1 MIPQGK
7 RWFLSGCATAFSVV
21 LIIIAA
27 FASPATVMAASV
39 SGELKVDGGKKLKN
53 LIVFLEPADK
63 KAAEAVKKYNVTQKG
78 RIFNPAVT
86 VVVTGS
92 EVVFINDEEREI
104 DHNVYSL
111 SRTRKF
117 DIGLASKGS
126 KLAVDFPKPGTVKYY
141 CSVHKNMEGTIIVVP
156 SPFYALVD
164 KPGAFTLKNVPEGE
178 WKLNAA
184 VSHRRYSAS
193 PVDVAVS
200 GASVDSV
207 NLLVSRKRRKRR

>member
-1 MIPQGK
+1 MIPNPK
-7 RWFLSGCATAFSVV
+7 RLPLIDRAAVGVV
-21 LIIIAA
+21 LLMAVAA
-27 FASPATVMAASV
+27 VSAPVTAASV
-39 SGELKVDGGKKLKN
+39 SGELTVDGGKNLKN
-53 LIVFLEPADK
+53 LIVFLEPVDK
-63 KAAEAVKKYNVTQKG
+63 SAINAVKKYRVTQKG

-86 VVVTGS
+86 VVVAGS
-92 EVVFINDEEREI
+92 SIIFVNDEDREI

-126 KLAVDFPKPGTVKYY
+126 QLVVDFPKPGTVKYY

-156 SPFYALVD
+156 SQFYTLLD
-164 KPGAFTLKNVPEGE
+164 KPGTFILENVPEGE

-200 GASVDSV
+200 GPSVDSV
-207 NLLVSRKRRKRR
+207 ILQISRKRRKRR